1 MQVTRRSPVTGQTNT
16 LEVNVTEQQMQEFQ
30 SGGRQRLVQEIFC
43 DASASERE
51 FILTG
56 YTPEDW
62 EMIFG
67 DAEGDDEDCLF
78 PKGIPS
84 EATFPSRSKK

>member
-30 SGGRQRLVQEIFC
+30 SEGRQRLVQEIFC
-43 DASASERE
+43 DASAEERE

-62 EMIFG
+62 AMIFG
-67 DAEGDDEDCLF
+67 GLDDEAVEIGQGPRDVVYGDN
-78 PKGIPS
+78 K
-84 EATFPSRSKK
+84 E